1 MAPAQFDNLLSQQ
14 KPNCSILE
22 MLGGG
27 YCAWVIIARMVTGA
41 EEICKSGQNAF
52 SAHMRQHLVKLLG
65 VMAMNVKSEAAKEA
79 FQAYVDAND
88 QLEGIVAA
96 SV

>member
-1 MAPAQFDNLLSQQ
+1 
-14 KPNCSILE
+14 

-27 YCAWVIIARMVTGA
+27 YYYVDNYSENGDRAKNLKVVA
-41 EEICKSGQNAF
+41 ERL
-52 SAHMRQHLVKLLG
+52 SAHMRQHRVKLLG

-88 QLEGIVAA
+88 QLEGIVALH
-96 SV
+96 V